1 MDWKTE
7 NKKLEKEFELENFK
21 DAVSFVNQ
29 IMPLAEA
36 SDHHPDVLIHS
47 YKKVKVMLFTHSEG
61 KITDKDY
68 ALAQQI
74 DAAFASR

>member
-1 MDWKTE
+1 MNWETE
-7 NKKLEKEFELENFK
+7 NNKLVKEFKLENFE

-61 KITDKDY
+61 KITEKDY
-68 ALAQQI
+68 NLAKQI
-74 DAAFASR
+74 DAVFSSR

>member
-7 NKKLEKEFELENFK
+7 NKKLVKEFELRNFK

-36 SDHHPDVLIHS
+36 SEHHPDVLIHS
-47 YKKVKVMLFTHSEG
+47 YKKVKVMLFTHSEE
-61 KITDKDY
+61 KITEKDFS
-68 ALAQQI
+68 LAKQI
-74 DAAFASR
+74 DAVFSSR